1 MGFASLQHTR
11 SEGPLHAGFACP
23 LRSALRVWLPSRRFT
38 PFEPLPVLFHTGG
51 AHGITPSKRS
61 PLARYPN
68 VSARKHPHTVSLD
81 VSPAAEAAG
90 RPAGPRFL
98 GVGPGQ
104 SPLRPSTFLACRP
117 PEAPLGFTPLGPAS
131 ASLAWAFAPA
141 PLTRFYGSE
150 PEDPFP
156 FAPQSINRLPLG
168 LVHREHRC
176 QPRTRQPF

>member
-11 SEGPLHAGFACP
+11 SEGPPHAGFACP
-23 LRSALRVWLPSRRFT
+23 LRSALRVWLPSRRFA

-81 VSPAAEAAG
+81 VSPAAGAAG
-90 RPAGPRFL
+90 RPAEPRFL
-98 GVGPGQ
+98 GFSPGQ
-104 SPLRPSTFLACRP
+104 SPLRPSTFLARRP
-117 PEAPLGFTPLGPAS
+117 PGAPLGFALLGPTS
-131 ASLAWAFAPA
+131 ASLAWAFTPA
-141 PLTRFYGSE
+141 PLTRSHGLE
-150 PEDPFP
+150 PEDPIP
-156 FAPQSINRLPLG
+156 SAPQSINRLPLD

-176 QPRTRQPF
+176 KPRTRQPF